1 MNYHTLSDFRTGH
14 VELLDR
20 HLLTESVASLMAEGL
35 VTLDRVRR
43 KTE

>member
-20 HLLTESVASLMAEGL
+20 LLTESVASLMAEGL
-35 VTLDRVRR
+35 VTLDRVCR

>member
-1 MNYHTLSDFRTGH
+1 MNSHTLSDFRTGH

-20 HLLTESVASLMAEGL
+20 LLTESVAILMAEVL
-35 VTLDRVRR
+35 VTLDRVCR